1 MNLDP
6 FMRNLESLLHD
17 LPPWRREDVLAVT
30 RQLRR
35 YATLMEQAAAVSQ
48 AVFEGAPLQKVTR
61 LILEGAGRIG
71 HYRDGALVV
80 MTDGRPTVAAAY
92 GEFVGTEGHGAPVE
106 LVASRVSRLGPE
118 RVALLNF
125 GLGIELPA
133 HDLYLVPVASPDTW
147 VGTLALLDSDGET
160 PDDRLMESYASRAAM
175 AYLHAARFS

>member
-48 AVFEGAPLQKVTR
+48 AVFEGAHVQKVTR

-71 HYRDGALVV
+71 QYRDGALVV
-80 MTDGRPTVAAAY
+80 MLRWPP
-92 GEFVGTEGHGAPVE
+92 H
-106 LVASRVSRLGPE
+106 RRRRLRGVRWHRGP
-118 RVALLNF
+118 
-125 GLGIELPA
+125 
-133 HDLYLVPVASPDTW
+133 
-147 VGTLALLDSDGET
+147 
-160 PDDRLMESYASRAAM
+160 
-175 AYLHAARFS
+175 